1 MITHALLLK
10 LTGIIATWL
19 KDIAKNF
26 DAQPDKNEVHI
37 PFGFRR
43 SLYQTFLEFWIDEV
57 EDGITGD
64 PIAPPTEWWFNE
76 VWKRDV
82 GWLKCRAYHR
92 FMMCDAC
99 NSFNERLANTK
110 DQ

>member
-1 MITHALLLK
+1 M
-10 LTGIIATWL
+10 
-19 KDIAKNF
+19 
-26 DAQPDKNEVHI
+26 HI
-37 PFGFRR
+37 PFGFCR

-64 PIAPPTEWWFNE
+64 SIAPPSEWWFNK

-82 GWLKCRAYHR
+82 GCPKCRAYHR
-92 FMMCDAC
+92 FIMCDAG

-110 DQ
+110 DP